1 MTLTEDHQARI
12 ALSYMSEPADAVLG
26 KFVRALGAEHA
37 LQTLVKD
44 VIDHPSTEHQA
55 LIARTRPRWK
65 EGLVDWTLAACE
77 RHGLTFVFPDD
88 DAWPAQL
95 NDLGDTA
102 PLMLYVRGD
111 VTALTYKRSSYVSIV
126 GARAATA
133 YGEMVTRDI
142 TTDLALDHYIV
153 SGGAYGIDG
162 TAHRAA
168 LSVGGR
174 TICFLAGGADRAYP
188 AGHTQLIDN
197 IAQRGGAV
205 LSEVP
210 PGSAPTKW
218 RFLMRNRL
226 IAALGYGSVV
236 VEAGYRSGSLNE
248 AGHAKSLGRKVGAV
262 PGPITSP
269 ASAGTHRLLQEAP
282 AAYLITSA
290 ADVRE
295 MLA

>member
-26 KFVRALGAEHA
+26 KFVRAIGAASTLHTIVQETIAIPSPEHA
-37 LQTLVKD
+37 
-44 VIDHPSTEHQA
+44 A
-55 LIARTRPRWK
+55 MIARVLPRWK
-65 EGLVDWTLAACE
+65 PDLVERTLAAAE
-77 RHGLTFVFPDD
+77 RSGLTFVFPDD
-88 DAWPAQL
+88 EAWPAQL

-133 YGEMVTRDI
+133 YGEMVARDI
-142 TTDLALDHYIV
+142 ASELATDHHIV

-162 TAHRAA
+162 VAHRAA

-188 AGHTQLIDN
+188 AGHTQLIDD
-197 IAQRGGAV
+197 IAQRGGSV
-205 LSEVP
+205 VSEVP